1 LILLTGVLGGHREKR
16 FLDNKWWE
24 QFHSGVERL
33 DHGGG
38 KGMNNMR
45 GWARQVE
52 EEMRPAI
59 DKFGKDVG
67 GLVTGIMDTIADS
80 PLFEHAMVS
89 RADGSAIITGDHSV
103 GLEDNKD
110 HLSLPGFE
118 PGLVGHM
125 ERFGSHMETFG
136 EQMGSELSRIPFQS
150 FDPFSIFGMVRK
162 KWYQGDNVCTE
173 REVIEEDDGPE
184 RDGENNNGFGV
195 FDMNMQVSQCRDEDN
210 LHECTTTISE
220 GGVKK
225 TIKVRYFCCHGYKR
239 EQGQHGCAEVDMKQ
253 LEDTVRDLGGVE
265 FLVLLDENNMLDK
278 LEENM
283 TVFVPTNDAIE
294 DFHRDLVELNKI
306 DSDKDVVYN
315 IDDGLQSRRKKRDL
329 TITEAPRLKDIILA
343 HMTKGFVSI
352 ADMED
357 EALVDTEASENGKI
371 RMNVYNTFP
380 QKVIMANC
388 AKIISRNNYANNGI
402 VHMVDKVIVPATHT
416 VGQIISEDLGFE
428 QFSAALDK
436 SGLMEQLSGEGQFTV
451 FAPSDEA
458 MDKLERNIKE
468 RVMSGS
474 GCAADILKNHILPN
488 VICSGIIEGKA
499 KTNNMLD
506 KYVTMDRDEE
516 GNVLVD
522 GIKLRMTDIV
532 GTNGVIH
539 VINDVLVPESARTAV
554 DALKSRKM
562 DTMMELFDSAKLT
575 EELTDMSN
583 ITIFLPTEKALSEL
597 PESFIEELKTDSQK
611 LKEFLM
617 YHVTTP
623 KKCKCELENNLMLKT
638 EMGEQKIRINTY
650 GASVLFGDRFKVS
663 TAQCARIV
671 NLDDEVCGGM
681 IHTVD
686 KVLIPPAGDILK
698 VITNGAK
705 YSKFLELL
713 EFSEL
718 QEELEAEDGKTL
730 LVPTDSAFDKIDEET
745 AKKLKEDK
753 EFAAQVVRKHLLNEV
768 LCCSGI
774 QRNNLLF
781 NNSRKRSSSGDLV
794 AVRRSNSGHLYA
806 DKSEISKCDMM
817 ANNGVVHQIES
828 LLTTSAVSNTAQE
841 RIDTFTNIFNFNP
854 FKLF

>member
-1 LILLTGVLGGHREKR
+1 
-16 FLDNKWWE
+16 
-24 QFHSGVERL
+24 
-33 DHGGG
+33 
-38 KGMNNMR
+38 
-45 GWARQVE
+45 
-52 EEMRPAI
+52 
-59 DKFGKDVG
+59 
-67 GLVTGIMDTIADS
+67 
-80 PLFEHAMVS
+80 
-89 RADGSAIITGDHSV
+89 
-103 GLEDNKD
+103 
-110 HLSLPGFE
+110 
-118 PGLVGHM
+118 
-125 ERFGSHMETFG
+125 
-136 EQMGSELSRIPFQS
+136 
-150 FDPFSIFGMVRK
+150 
-162 KWYQGDNVCTE
+162 
-173 REVIEEDDGPE
+173 
-184 RDGENNNGFGV
+184 
-195 FDMNMQVSQCRDEDN
+195 MQVSQCRDEDN
-210 LHECTTTISE
+210 LHECTTTITE

-225 TIKVRYFCCHGYKR
+225 TIIVRNFCCHGYKR
-239 EQGQHGCAEVDMKQ
+239 EQGQQGCTEVDMKQ
-253 LEDTVRDLGGVE
+253 LEDTVKELGGLE
-265 FLVLLDENNMLDK
+265 FLVLLDENNMLEK

-283 TVFVPTNDAIE
+283 TVFVPTNEAIE
-294 DFHRDLVELNKI
+294 DFHKDLVELNKI
-306 DSDKDVVYN
+306 DSAKDTIYN
-315 IDDGLQSRRKKRDL
+315 VDDGLKSRRKKRDL
-329 TITEAPRLKDIILA
+329 TITEAPRLQDIILA
-343 HMTKGFVSI
+343 HMTKGFVSV

-357 EALVDTEASENGKI
+357 EALMETEASENGKI

-388 AKIISRNNYANNGI
+388 AKIISRNNFATNGI

-416 VGQIISEDLGFE
+416 VGEIISKDLGFE

-458 MDKLERNIKE
+458 MDKLESNIKE

-522 GIKLRMTDIV
+522 GIKLKMTDIV

-539 VINDVLVPESARTAV
+539 VINDVLVPESARTPV

-562 DTMMELFDSAKLT
+562 DTMMELFDFAKLT
-575 EELTDMSN
+575 DELTDMSN
-583 ITIFLPTEKALSEL
+583 ITIFLPTEKALTEL
-597 PESFIEELKTDSQK
+597 PESFIEELKADSQK

-638 EMGEQKIRINTY
+638 KMGEQNIRVNTY

-718 QEELEAEDGKTL
+718 EEELEAEDGKTL
-730 LVPTDSAFDKIDEET
+730 LVPTDSAFDKIDEDT
-745 AKKLKEDK
+745 ANKLKEDK
-753 EFAAQVVRKHLLNEV
+753 EFAAQVGE
-768 LCCSGI
+768 
-774 QRNNLLF
+774 
-781 NNSRKRSSSGDLV
+781 
-794 AVRRSNSGHLYA
+794 
-806 DKSEISKCDMM
+806 
-817 ANNGVVHQIES
+817 
-828 LLTTSAVSNTAQE
+828 
-841 RIDTFTNIFNFNP
+841 
-854 FKLF
+854 

>member
-1 LILLTGVLGGHREKR
+1 
-16 FLDNKWWE
+16 
-24 QFHSGVERL
+24 
-33 DHGGG
+33 
-38 KGMNNMR
+38 
-45 GWARQVE
+45 
-52 EEMRPAI
+52 
-59 DKFGKDVG
+59 
-67 GLVTGIMDTIADS
+67 
-80 PLFEHAMVS
+80 
-89 RADGSAIITGDHSV
+89 
-103 GLEDNKD
+103 
-110 HLSLPGFE
+110 
-118 PGLVGHM
+118 
-125 ERFGSHMETFG
+125 
-136 EQMGSELSRIPFQS
+136 MG
-150 FDPFSIFGMVRK
+150 
-162 KWYQGDNVCTE
+162 
-173 REVIEEDDGPE
+173 
-184 RDGENNNGFGV
+184 
-195 FDMNMQVSQCRDEDN
+195 
-210 LHECTTTISE
+210 
-220 GGVKK
+220 
-225 TIKVRYFCCHGYKR
+225 
-239 EQGQHGCAEVDMKQ
+239 
-253 LEDTVRDLGGVE
+253 
-265 FLVLLDENNMLDK
+265 
-278 LEENM
+278 
-283 TVFVPTNDAIE
+283 
-294 DFHRDLVELNKI
+294 
-306 DSDKDVVYN
+306 
-315 IDDGLQSRRKKRDL
+315 
-329 TITEAPRLKDIILA
+329 
-343 HMTKGFVSI
+343 
-352 ADMED
+352 
-357 EALVDTEASENGKI
+357 
-371 RMNVYNTFP
+371 TFP

-388 AKIISRNNYANNGI
+388 AKIISRNNFASNGI

-436 SGLMEQLSGEGQFTV
+436 SGLMEKLSGEGQFTV

-458 MDKLERNIKE
+458 MDKLESNIKE

-506 KYVTMDRDEE
+506 KYVTMERDEE

-539 VINDVLVPESARTAV
+539 VINDVLVPETARTAV
-554 DALKSRKM
+554 DSLKSRKM
-562 DTMMELFDSAKLT
+562 DTMMELFDYAKLT

-597 PESFIEELKTDSQK
+597 PEPFIEELKSDSQK

-638 EMGEQKIRINTY
+638 EMGDQKIRINTY

-698 VITNGAK
+698 VITNGGK

-718 QEELEAEDGKTL
+718 QEELEAGDGKTL
-730 LVPTDSAFDKIDEET
+730 LVPTNSAFDKIDEET
-745 AKKLKEDK
+745 ANKLKEDK
-753 EFAAQVVRKHLLNEV
+753 DFAAQVVRKHFLNEV

-774 QRNNLLF
+774 QRHGLLF
-781 NNSRKRSSSGDLV
+781 NNSRKRSSSGDVV

-817 ANNGVVHQIES
+817 ATNGVVHQVES
-828 LLTTSAVSNTAQE
+828 LLTTSAETSSAQE
-841 RIDTFTNIFNFNP
+841 RMDTFTNIFNF
-854 FKLF
+854 

>member
-1 LILLTGVLGGHREKR
+1 
-16 FLDNKWWE
+16 
-24 QFHSGVERL
+24 
-33 DHGGG
+33 
-38 KGMNNMR
+38 MR

-59 DKFGKDVG
+59 DKFGEEVG
-67 GLVTGIMDTIADS
+67 SLVTGIMDTIVDS

-103 GLEDNKD
+103 GLEDKKD
-110 HLSLPGFE
+110 HLSFPGFE

-136 EQMGSELSRIPFQS
+136 EQMGSKLSRIPFQS

-184 RDGENNNGFGV
+184 RDGEDNNGFGV
-195 FDMNMQVSQCRDEDN
+195 FDMNMQVSQCRDEDD
-210 LHECTTTISE
+210 LHECTTTITE
-220 GGVKK
+220 GGEKK
-225 TIKVRYFCCHGYKR
+225 TIIVSTFCCHGYKR
-239 EQGQHGCAEVDMKQ
+239 EVGQHGCAEVDMKQ
-253 LEDTVRDLGGVE
+253 LEDTVRDLGGLE

-306 DSDKDVVYN
+306 DSDKGVVSN
-315 IDDGLQSRRKKRDL
+315 VDDGLQSRRKKRDL
-329 TITEAPRLKDIILA
+329 IITEAPKLQDIILA
-343 HMTKGFVSI
+343 HMTKGFVSV

-357 EALVDTEASENGKI
+357 EALVETEASGNGKI

-388 AKIISRNNYANNGI
+388 AKIISRNNFASNGI

-436 SGLMEQLSGEGQFTV
+436 SGLMEKLSGEGQFTV

-458 MDKLERNIKE
+458 MDKLESNIKE

-522 GIKLRMTDIV
+522 GIKLKMTDIV

-562 DTMMELFDSAKLT
+562 NTLMELFDSAKLT
-575 EELTDMSN
+575 KELADMSN

-597 PESFIEELKTDSQK
+597 PESFLKELKTDSQK

-623 KKCKCELENNLMLKT
+623 KKCKCELENNLMLQT
-638 EMGEQKIRINTY
+638 AMGEQKIRVNTY

-671 NLDDEVCGGM
+671 SLDDEVCGGM

-686 KVLIPPAGDILK
+686 KVLIPPAGDIIK

-705 YSKFLELL
+705 YSKFLDLL

-718 QEELEAEDGKTL
+718 KDELETEVGKTL
-730 LVPTDSAFDKIDEET
+730 LVPTDEAFDKIDEDT
-745 AKKLKEDK
+745 ANRLKEDK
-753 EFAAQVVRKHLLNEV
+753 EFAAAVVRKHLLNEV

-781 NNSRKRSSSGDLV
+781 NNSRKRSSSGDIV

-817 ANNGVVHQIES
+817 ADNGVVHQIES
-828 LLTTSAVSNTAQE
+828 LLTTSAAQTTAQE